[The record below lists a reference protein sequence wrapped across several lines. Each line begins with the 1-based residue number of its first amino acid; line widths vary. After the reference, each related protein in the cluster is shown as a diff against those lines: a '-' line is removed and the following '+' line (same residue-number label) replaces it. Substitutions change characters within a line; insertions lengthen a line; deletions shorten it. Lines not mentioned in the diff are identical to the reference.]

1 MRKMR
6 KCICKT
12 CKNEYEVEDWRK
24 PSSYCSRKCK
34 HKKAS
39 TWLLKTSFQIGKAT
53 QEEKIKRL
61 SQNYEKHVIRK
72 EGCWDWK
79 GKSEKG
85 YPKMTCRKALGA
97 NLGHRSSWII
107 HKGSIPFG
115 LSVLHS
121 CDNKICTNPDHLFLG
136 TNEDNVNDMLY
147 KKRNPIGSKV
157 GTAKLDESKVSFIKR
172 SISSGISLQELAKK
186 FDVTY
191 QAIALIKNG
200 KNWKHVEA

>member
-1 MRKMR
+1 
-6 KCICKT
+6 
-12 CKNEYEVEDWRK
+12 
-24 PSSYCSRKCK
+24 
-34 HKKAS
+34 
-39 TWLLKTSFQIGKAT
+39 
-53 QEEKIKRL
+53 
-61 SQNYEKHVIRK
+61 
-72 EGCWDWK
+72 
-79 GKSEKG
+79 
-85 YPKMTCRKALGA
+85 MTCRKALGA